1 MKSFN
6 RHTLAIFPLLSIL
19 AMSPG
24 VMLETHTHRGI
35 ASVLEENSDVSEK
48 KEEFKKFKEYSAKV
62 DPKIIIR
69 NENLTIEDLKKQ
81 ESDLKA
87 KLSDIKIDE
96 KKAELKKDTVSEDR
110 KAREA
115 LVVDLLFIEDGL
127 AGLDENKKIES
138 SDKEALEKS
147 IVEHK
152 TKIEELLIDLE
163 KSEEIL
169 AQSEEP
175 KQEEPKLADEE
186 PKKEEP
192 KKEDEPKV
200 AEEEPKK
207 EEPKVAVEEPKK
219 EEPKKEICEA
229 EEKNALLTKQIEQLL
244 NDQKQIMQTMLGMAQ
259 MMVSMHQQS
268 QGQSQQGIYQNP
280 YVNPYQYHQP
290 YTAGNWVYYPQG
302 FQPQQPNIFAQP
314 QMMQPQMQGG
324 FYPDQAHQQG
334 QWTLAPQYNFQ
345 ADPRYT
351 VQPITPGSFGMDNFS
366 YNLNNPSPSNPMPV
380 MGNPVANTGL
390 QMPMGQMNQMPQM
403 NPMGQMN
410 MF

>member
-6 RHTLAIFPLLSIL
+6 RHSLAILPLLSIL
-19 AMSPG
+19 AMSPS
-24 VMLETHTHRGI
+24 VMLESHTHRGI
-35 ASVLEENSDVSEK
+35 ASVIEENSVEVEK
-48 KEEFKKFKEYSAKV
+48 KEEFKKFKEYSSKV

-69 NENLTIEDLKKQ
+69 NENLTIDDLKKQ
-81 ESDLKA
+81 ESELKL
-87 KLSDIKIDE
+87 KLSEIKIDE
-96 KKAELKKDTVSEDR
+96 KKSDLKKEAVAEDR

-127 AGLDENKKIES
+127 TGLSEGEKIELA
-138 SDKEALEKS
+138 DKEALEKS

-152 TKIEELLIDLE
+152 TKIEELLNDLE

-169 AQSEEP
+169 AQAEEP
-175 KQEEPKLADEE
+175 KSEEPKLADEE

-192 KKEDEPKV
+192 KKEEPKL
-200 AEEEPKK
+200 ADEEPKK
-207 EEPKVAVEEPKK
+207 EEPKLAVEEPKK
-219 EEPKKEICEA
+219 EETKKDICEA

-268 QGQSQQGIYQNP
+268 QGQQQGIYQNP

-290 YTAGNWVYYPQG
+290 MTAGNWVYYPQG

-314 QMMQPQMQGG
+314 QMMQPQGQGG
-324 FYPDQAHQQG
+324 FYPDQAHQQS
-334 QWTLAPQYNFQ
+334 QWNLAPQYNIH

-351 VQPITPGSFGMDNFS
+351 VQPITPGSFGVDAFT
-366 YNLNNPSPSNPMPV
+366 YNLGNQSPGNPMPV
-380 MGNPVANTGL
+380 MGAPLANTGM
-390 QMPMGQMNQMPQM
+390 QMPMGQM
-403 NPMGQMN
+403 GAMN

>member
-6 RHTLAIFPLLSIL
+6 RHSLAILPLLSIL
-19 AMSPG
+19 AMSPS
-24 VMLETHTHRGI
+24 VMLDSHTHRGI
-35 ASVLEENSDVSEK
+35 ASVIEENSVEVEK
-48 KEEFKKFKEYSAKV
+48 KEEFKKFKEYSSKV

-69 NENLTIEDLKKQ
+69 NENLTIDDLKKQ
-81 ESDLKA
+81 ESELKI
-87 KLSDIKIDE
+87 KLSEIKIDE
-96 KKAELKKDTVSEDR
+96 KKSDLKKEAVAEDR

-127 AGLDENKKIES
+127 TGLSEGEKIELA
-138 SDKEALEKS
+138 DKEALEKS

-152 TKIEELLIDLE
+152 TKIEELLNDLE

-169 AQSEEP
+169 AQAEEPKSEEP
-175 KQEEPKLADEE
+175 KLADEEPKKEEPTKEEPKLADEE

-192 KKEDEPKV
+192 KL
-200 AEEEPKK
+200 
-207 EEPKVAVEEPKK
+207 AVEEPKK
-219 EEPKKEICEA
+219 EEVKKDICEA

-268 QGQSQQGIYQNP
+268 QGQQQQGIYQNP

-290 YTAGNWVYYPQG
+290 MTAGNWVYYPQG

-314 QMMQPQMQGG
+314 QMMQPQGQGG
-324 FYPDQAHQQG
+324 FYPDQAYQQS
-334 QWTLAPQYNFQ
+334 QWNLAPQYNLQ

-351 VQPITPGSFGMDNFS
+351 VQPITPGSFGVDAFS
-366 YNLNNPSPSNPMPV
+366 YNLGNQSPSNPMPMV
-380 MGNPVANTGL
+380 GNPVANTGFPM
-390 QMPMGQMNQMPQM
+390 QMPMGQNR
-403 NPMGQMN
+403 
-410 MF
+410 F

>member
-1 MKSFN
+1 MKTFKHHS
-6 RHTLAIFPLLSIL
+6 LAILPLLSIL
-19 AMSPG
+19 AMSPS
-24 VMLETHTHRGI
+24 VMLENHNHRGI
-35 ASVLEENSDVSEK
+35 ASVIEENADQSEQ
-48 KEEFKKFKEYSAKV
+48 KEEFKKFNEYSSKV
-62 DPKIIIR
+62 DPKIIVR
-69 NENLTIEDLKKQ
+69 NENLTVNDLKKQ
-81 ESDLKA
+81 ESELKT
-87 KLSDIKIDE
+87 KLSEIKIDD
-96 KKAELKKDTVSEDR
+96 KKTELKKETVAEDR

-115 LVVDLLFIEDGL
+115 LVVDLLFIEDGMK
-127 AGLDENKKIES
+127 GLEEGQKIEL
-138 SDKEALEKS
+138 SDKEVLEKS

-169 AQSEEP
+169 AQAEEP
-175 KQEEPKLADEE
+175 KTEEPKLAEEE
-186 PKKEEP
+186 PKTE
-192 KKEDEPKV
+192 EPKV

-207 EEPKVAVEEPKK
+207 EEPKQEEPKVAVEEPKK

-290 YTAGNWVYYPQG
+290 YAAGNWVYYPQG

-334 QWTLAPQYNFQ
+334 QWTLAPQYNIQ

-351 VQPITPGSFGMDNFS
+351 VQPITPGSFGDSNFS
-366 YNLNNPSPSNPMPV
+366 FNLSNPSPSNPMPI
-380 MGNPVANTGL
+380 MAGPVANTGFPM
-390 QMPMGQMNQMPQM
+390 QMPMGQM
-403 NPMGQMN
+403 GQMN